1 VLPALGRVNR
11 SASLHP
17 PERAK
22 EFDRLRRFMT
32 MGMVK
37 PRTEQ
42 SGWSEWLQ
50 HDNSLVPERADDLVI
65 ASVLVMQVSG
75 RFLYLKRADE
85 LADLNAAEVRVLESL
100 TRLGDTV
107 LVATG
112 PDPEHVRL
120 SYRMPDLQ
128 NAVAFDADGL
138 RGLIRQ
144 WFVWASTSEST
155 AA

>member
-1 VLPALGRVNR
+1 
-11 SASLHP
+11 
-17 PERAK
+17 
-22 EFDRLRRFMT
+22 MT
-32 MGMVK
+32 MGMVE
-37 PRTEQ
+37 PRPDQ
-42 SGWSEWLQ
+42 SGWSAWLQ
-50 HDNSLVPERADDLVI
+50 RDNSLVPERADDLVI

-75 RFLYLKRADE
+75 RFLYLKLTSE
-85 LADLNAAEVRVLESL
+85 LTELNAAEVRVLESL

-144 WFVWASTSEST
+144 WFVWATTSAS
-155 AA
+155 AAA